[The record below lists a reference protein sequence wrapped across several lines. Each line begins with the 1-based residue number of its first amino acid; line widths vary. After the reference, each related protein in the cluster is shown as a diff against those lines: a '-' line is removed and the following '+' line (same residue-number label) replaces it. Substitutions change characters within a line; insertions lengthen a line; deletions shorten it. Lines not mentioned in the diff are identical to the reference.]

1 MQCGSALWKAE
12 NKVWHRTI
20 ADGNETGFAGIECRV
35 ASMRIASGQ
44 AFAQGLPVENTGM
57 DVDSAHILILTAGA
71 FLLAGF
77 VKGVIGLGLPTVS
90 IGLLGLLLAPA
101 QAAAILVVPSLVTN
115 VWQAAVGGG
124 VIALARRLWPMLAG
138 ICAGTFVGAVLL
150 PHDDSGRAT
159 VWLGLA
165 LVVYAALGLVKVHF
179 SVPRRSEV
187 WLGLFMGAATGAIT
201 VATGIF
207 VMPGTPYVQSMQFD
221 RDKMVQALG
230 LSFTVSTI
238 TLALALAYAGQ
249 VKTSL
254 AGPSLLALAA
264 ALVGMWL
271 GQVVRGKVREQTFRL
286 CFFVGLVVL
295 GAHLA
300 LRGLL

>member
-1 MQCGSALWKAE
+1 MESVGLL
-12 NKVWHRTI
+12 I
-20 ADGNETGFAGIECRV
+20 A
-35 ASMRIASGQ
+35 
-44 AFAQGLPVENTGM
+44 
-57 DVDSAHILILTAGA
+57 TAGA

-90 IGLLGLLLAPA
+90 IGLLGLLMTPA

-115 VWQAAVGGG
+115 IWQAAVGGELL
-124 VIALARRLWPMLAG
+124 ALARRLWPVLAG
-138 ICAGTFVGAVLL
+138 ICIGTFIGAALL
-150 PHDDSGRAT
+150 PHDDSGQAT
-159 VWLGLA
+159 IWLGLA
-165 LVVYAALGLVKVHF
+165 LVLYAAFGLVKGHF
-179 SVPRRSEV
+179 AVPERAEI
-187 WLGLFMGAATGAIT
+187 WLGLLVGLATGAIT

-207 VMPGTPYVQSMQFD
+207 VMPGTPYIQSLKFD

-238 TLALALAYAGQ
+238 TLALALVYGGQ
-249 VKTSL
+249 VRTSL
-254 AGPSLLALAA
+254 AWPSIVALAA

-271 GQVVRGKVREQTFRL
+271 GQLMRGKVKPETFRL
-286 CFFVGLVVL
+286 YFFIGLLLL